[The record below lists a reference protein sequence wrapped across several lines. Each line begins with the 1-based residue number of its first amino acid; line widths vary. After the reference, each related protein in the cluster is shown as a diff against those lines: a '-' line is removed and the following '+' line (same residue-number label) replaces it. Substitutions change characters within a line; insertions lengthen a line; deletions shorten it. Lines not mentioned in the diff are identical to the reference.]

1 MRNQGSGSLKRLS
14 ELQMGHFKVI
24 LDQYVTPKLE
34 LWTYSIFCDIFTSC
48 GHFWAIFKP
57 SEMILDQVHNMLCN
71 EEWNDL
77 SKIFRQ
83 NYYGGASVCSISD
96 FLPDRHGF
104 SNDALVKFLSRGLA
118 SRKPNVVTVSALV
131 LVALVMLYNIANLKS
146 VHWYRLRRI
155 CSTVYTQFI
164 RRVI

>member
-34 LWTYSIFCDIFTSC
+34 SWTYSIFCDIFTSC
-48 GHFWAIFKP
+48 GHFWAIFEA
-57 SEMILDQVHNMLCN
+57 SEVILDPVHNMLCN

-96 FLPDRHGF
+96 FFARSSWF
-104 SNDALVKFLSRGLA
+104 FKRRTRQIFVKGSPFQE
-118 SRKPNVVTVSALV
+118 TQ
-131 LVALVMLYNIANLKS
+131 
-146 VHWYRLRRI
+146 RRDGQCI
-155 CSTVYTQFI
+155 CIGCTGNAI
-164 RRVI
+164 